1 MLLDVLNIS
10 EEQGW
15 LGEVLKGIEP
25 LGINFDLP
33 FLQGK

>member
-1 MLLDVLNIS
+1 MLLSVLNFS

-15 LGEVLKGIEP
+15 LGEVLRGIEP

>member
-15 LGEVLKGIEP
+15 LGEVLRGTEP

-33 FLQGK
+33 SLQGK